1 MAANSANCWILKT
14 EPDVYSIDDLARDKR
29 TGWSGVRNFQA
40 QKNLRA
46 MKVGD
51 RALIYHTGGMK
62 EVVGE
67 ARVTRPAYPDPDP
80 ETPGDWIQVEVEFVR
95 KLKTPVTLAAIKAKA
110 AFKDLA
116 LVKQSRLSVSPV
128 AAAQYT
134 AIVEMAK

>member
-1 MAANSANCWILKT
+1 MAWILKT
-14 EPDVYSIDDLARDKR
+14 EPDVYSIDDLAKDKR

-40 QKNLRA
+40 QKNLRS

-67 ARVTRPAYPDPDP
+67 ARVTRAAYPDPDP
-80 ETPGDWIQVEVEFVR
+80 QGEGDWVQVEVEFIR
-95 KLKTPVTLAAIKAKA
+95 KLKAPVPLAAIKAKA

-116 LVKQSRLSVSPV
+116 LVKQARLSVSPV
-128 AAAQYT
+128 ADAQYT
-134 AIVEMAK
+134 AIIEMGK